1 MGVAGGDGRLGCL
14 CGKAGISHVVIHSS
28 THSSGCVVHPYK
40 FLIASFFITKYGIG
54 MGPMSAIVDLWDYDG
69 KILLLLLLVT
79 SNIKKIEGVLVSITT
94 RDWSYS
100 SYMFVNNMVYK

>member
-1 MGVAGGDGRLGCL
+1 MGGKKERLGYMANTLINVHQSHAYGHLMGVAGGDGRLGCL

-54 MGPMSAIVDLWDYDG
+54 MGPMPAIVDLWDHDG
-69 KILLLLLLVT
+69 KILLLLLV
-79 SNIKKIEGVLVSITT
+79 
-94 RDWSYS
+94 RHP
-100 SYMFVNNMVYK
+100 